1 MASCYPAYL
10 YIWQHVPVYIVKCDC
25 MYSSAI
31 PAVLFPAFHKKLLA
45 F

>member
-1 MASCYPAYL
+1 MLSRLFVYMATRACIYSNM
-10 YIWQHVPVYIVKCDC
+10 DC

-31 PAVLFPAFHKKLLA
+31 PAVLFPASHQKLLT